1 MNGEIAVVSEG
12 YCRSLCEGVRALRAS
27 LENSILEYES
37 TSSSV
42 LKQMLEL
49 VSQVD
54 SSMNMDDSFQLEY
67 SVEAT
72 WW

>member
-12 YCRSLCEGVRALRAS
+12 YCRSLSEGVRALRAS

-49 VSQVD
+49 VSQV
-54 SSMNMDDSFQLEY
+54 EGE
-67 SVEAT
+67 V
-72 WW
+72 